1 MSMYFIDDQISLD
14 LPEGSEVYTSTND
27 DGETTTHV
35 GFEPYFD
42 DSGEKRYRISFA
54 TGKTTGSPAD
64 WMNKLT
70 GRFISFCASPQT
82 ALELIRTEATYL
94 VTVRLSV
101 IRLMI
106 RENNGDFITLM
117 ALSAPELS
125 FGDDEKSSDARNDQ
139 DVLDKAFLLVKA
151 VRVNGQPLELS
162 NLENKSRL
170 KDALTN
176 ENYSGDISSRLVKGT
191 RKNPKKT
198 VSTKV
203 PKASAL
209 SFSEEKQI
217 VWDDLV
223 TIPIPD
229 GYQYSMYPD
238 VAQTGWNLSIVPESC
253 PEEISPLQAPFSIAF
268 RSVPVQPGKEEIYF
282 TPDPQIVD
290 AFSTTLQI
298 IVADIVASLP
308 DVTQDGDVQS
318 MHLRDG
324 FGILYKSIYGSGTS
338 LLFSIILAESSPYL
352 AQIFWNSGSER
363 CGEKAAVDSFL
374 NAAKGWLER
383 VRPAGEPYAPPTT
396 EAKPKPVT
404 KKTSKKTATP
414 KKAKSPGK
422 PVEPLYPE
430 DDDFDYALAPSPQPR
445 QSLYPDPEDF
455 DSEMNEVNGIQP
467 QTELPGS
474 ENYGADML
482 AVNQETEAEYGV
494 DELKELRGKND
505 ELKAAIAEQERII
518 RRNWGLL
525 GNSRKRRTE
534 AKDRLAKL
542 QKEQTEILE
551 EIETQEALAEMQ
563 KSLADM
569 KKSMDE
575 LKSLMD
581 SID

>member
-14 LPEGSEVYTSTND
+14 LPKGSEVYTSTND
-27 DGETTTHV
+27 DGEITTHV

-54 TGKTTGSPAD
+54 IGKTTGSPAD

-94 VTVRLSV
+94 VTVRLSM

-106 RENNGDFITLM
+106 REDNGDFITLM

-191 RKNPKKT
+191 RKKSEKT

-238 VAQTGWNLSIVPESC
+238 ATQTGWNLSIVPESC
-253 PEEISPLQAPFSIAF
+253 PEEISPLQASFSIAF
-268 RSVPVQPGKEEIYF
+268 RSVPVQPGKEGIYF

-298 IVADIVASLP
+298 IVADVAASLL

-383 VRPAGEPYAPPTT
+383 VRPVGEPYAPPTT

-414 KKAKSPGK
+414 KKAKSPAK

-430 DDDFDYALAPSPQPR
+430 DDDFDYALASSPQPK
-445 QSLYPDPEDF
+445 QSLCPEDF
-455 DSEMNEVNGIQP
+455 DSEMNEVNSIQP

-518 RRNWGLL
+518 RRNWGLF

-534 AKDRLAKL
+534 AKDKLAKL
-542 QKEQTEILE
+542 QKEQAEISE

-581 SID
+581 SIG

>member
-14 LPEGSEVYTSTND
+14 LPKGSEVYTSTND

-54 TGKTTGSPAD
+54 IGKTAGSPAD

-106 RENNGDFITLM
+106 REDNGEFITLM

-139 DVLDKAFLLVKA
+139 DVLDKAILLVKA

-162 NLENKSRL
+162 NLENESRL
-170 KDALTN
+170 KDTLTN

-191 RKNPKKT
+191 RKSPKKT

-238 VAQTGWNLSIVPESC
+238 ATQTGWNLSIVPESC

-268 RSVPVQPGKEEIYF
+268 RSVPVQPGKEGIYF

-290 AFSTTLQI
+290 AFSITLQI
-298 IVADIVASLP
+298 IVADVAASLP
-308 DVTQDGDVQS
+308 DVTQGGDVQS

-414 KKAKSPGK
+414 KKAKSPAK
-422 PVEPLYPE
+422 PVELLYSE
-430 DDDFDYALAPSPQPR
+430 DD
-445 QSLYPDPEDF
+445 DF

-482 AVNQETEAEYGV
+482 AVNQKTEAEYSV
-494 DELKELRGKND
+494 DELKELREKND

-534 AKDRLAKL
+534 AKDKLAKL
-542 QKEQTEILE
+542 QKEQAEISE

-581 SID
+581 SIG

>member
-54 TGKTTGSPAD
+54 TGKTTGSPVD

-82 ALELIRTEATYL
+82 ALEHIRTEATYL

-238 VAQTGWNLSIVPESC
+238 ATQTGWNLSIVPESC
-253 PEEISPLQAPFSIAF
+253 PEEISPFQAPFSIAF
-268 RSVPVQPGKEEIYF
+268 RSVPPQPGKEGIYF
-282 TPDPQIVD
+282 TPNPQIVD

-298 IVADIVASLP
+298 IIADVAASLP
-308 DVTQDGDVQS
+308 DVTQDGNVQS

-338 LLFSIILAESSPYL
+338 LLFSFILAERSLYL
-352 AQIFWNSGSER
+352 AQISWNSGSER

-374 NAAKGWLER
+374 NAAKDWLER
-383 VRPAGEPYAPPTT
+383 VRPAGEPYVPPIA
-396 EAKPKPVT
+396 EAKPKPAA
-404 KKTSKKTATP
+404 KKTSKKATTP
-414 KKAKSPGK
+414 KKAKSPAK

-430 DDDFDYALAPSPQPR
+430 DDDFDYALTSSPLPKQP
-445 QSLYPDPEDF
+445 LYPEDY
-455 DSEMNEVNGIQP
+455 DSEMNEVNDIQP
-467 QTELPGS
+467 QNELPGS

-482 AVNQETEAEYGV
+482 AVNQETEAEYSV
-494 DELKELRGKND
+494 DELKELREKND

-518 RRNWGLL
+518 RRNWGLF
-525 GNSRKRRTE
+525 GNSRRRRTE
-534 AKDRLAKL
+534 AKDKLAKL
-542 QKEQTEILE
+542 QKEQVEISE

-569 KKSMDE
+569 KKSMGE

-581 SID
+581 SIG

>member
-54 TGKTTGSPAD
+54 IGKTTGSPVD

-82 ALELIRTEATYL
+82 ALELIRTETTYL

-203 PKASAL
+203 PKASELA
-209 SFSEEKQI
+209 FSEEKQI

-238 VAQTGWNLSIVPESC
+238 ATQTGWNLSIVPESC

-268 RSVPVQPGKEEIYF
+268 RSVPVQPGKEGIYF

-298 IVADIVASLP
+298 IVADVAASLP
-308 DVTQDGDVQS
+308 NVTQDGDVQS
-318 MHLRDG
+318 MYLRDG

-404 KKTSKKTATP
+404 KKTSKKATTP
-414 KKAKSPGK
+414 KKAKSPAK

-430 DDDFDYALAPSPQPR
+430 DDDFDYALTSSPLPKQP
-445 QSLYPDPEDF
+445 LYPEDY

-482 AVNQETEAEYGV
+482 AVNQETEAEYSV
-494 DELKELRGKND
+494 DELKKLREKND

-518 RRNWGLL
+518 RRNWGLF
-525 GNSRKRRTE
+525 GNSRRRRTE
-534 AKDRLAKL
+534 AKDKLAKL
-542 QKEQTEILE
+542 QKEQVEVSE

-581 SID
+581 SIG

>member
-14 LPEGSEVYTSTND
+14 LPKGSEVYTSTND
-27 DGETTTHV
+27 DGEITTHV

-106 RENNGDFITLM
+106 REDNGDFITLM

-203 PKASAL
+203 PKASELA
-209 SFSEEKQI
+209 FSEEKQI

-238 VAQTGWNLSIVPESC
+238 ATQTGWNLSIVPESC

-268 RSVPVQPGKEEIYF
+268 RSVPVQPGKEGIYF

-298 IVADIVASLP
+298 IVADVAASLP

-404 KKTSKKTATP
+404 KKTSKKTTTPRKAT
-414 KKAKSPGK
+414 SPAK

-430 DDDFDYALAPSPQPR
+430 DCNFDYALASSPHPKQP
-445 QSLYPDPEDF
+445 LYPEDY
-455 DSEMNEVNGIQP
+455 DSEMNEDNDIQP
-467 QTELPGS
+467 QNELPGS

-482 AVNQETEAEYGV
+482 AINQETETEYSV
-494 DELKELRGKND
+494 DELKELREKND
-505 ELKAAIAEQERII
+505 NLKAAIAEQERII
-518 RRNWGLL
+518 RKNWGLF
-525 GNSRKRRTE
+525 GNSRKRRIE
-534 AKDRLAKL
+534 AKDKLAKL
-542 QKEQTEILE
+542 QKEQAEIAE

-581 SID
+581 SIG

>member
-1 MSMYFIDDQISLD
+1 
-14 LPEGSEVYTSTND
+14 
-27 DGETTTHV
+27 
-35 GFEPYFD
+35 
-42 DSGEKRYRISFA
+42 
-54 TGKTTGSPAD
+54 
-64 WMNKLT
+64 
-70 GRFISFCASPQT
+70 
-82 ALELIRTEATYL
+82 
-94 VTVRLSV
+94 
-101 IRLMI
+101 
-106 RENNGDFITLM
+106 M

-238 VAQTGWNLSIVPESC
+238 ATQTGWNLSIVPESC
-253 PEEISPLQAPFSIAF
+253 PEEISPFQAPFSIAF
-268 RSVPVQPGKEEIYF
+268 RSVPPQPGKEGIYF
-282 TPDPQIVD
+282 TPNPQIVD

-298 IVADIVASLP
+298 IIADVAASLP
-308 DVTQDGDVQS
+308 DVTQDGNVQS

-338 LLFSIILAESSPYL
+338 LLFSFILAERSLYL
-352 AQIFWNSGSER
+352 AQISWNSGSER

-374 NAAKGWLER
+374 NAAKDWLER
-383 VRPAGEPYAPPTT
+383 VRPAGEPYVPPIA
-396 EAKPKPVT
+396 EAKPKPAA
-404 KKTSKKTATP
+404 KKTSKKATTP
-414 KKAKSPGK
+414 KKAKSPAK

-430 DDDFDYALAPSPQPR
+430 DDDFDYALTSSPLPKQP
-445 QSLYPDPEDF
+445 LYPEDY

-482 AVNQETEAEYGV
+482 AVNQETEAEYSV
-494 DELKELRGKND
+494 DELKKLREKND

-518 RRNWGLL
+518 RRNWGLF
-525 GNSRKRRTE
+525 GNSRRRRTE
-534 AKDRLAKL
+534 AKDKLAKL
-542 QKEQTEILE
+542 QKEQVEISG

-569 KKSMDE
+569 KKSMGE

-581 SID
+581 TIG